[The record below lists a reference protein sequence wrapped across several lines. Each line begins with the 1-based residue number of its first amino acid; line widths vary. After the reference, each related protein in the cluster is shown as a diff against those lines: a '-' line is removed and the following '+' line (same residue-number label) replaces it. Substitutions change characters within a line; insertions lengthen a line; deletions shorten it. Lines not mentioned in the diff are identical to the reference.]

1 MTQRSRMWYEKIFLL
16 PVQSHNHQHL
26 DCPPCFRGKT
36 TQKVLQLE
44 LSWGLLDWSW
54 PFEEKDRDAL
64 SCDSKVDIGVVAE
77 CCDADSR
84 QQEEEKPLVLQAES
98 ERIQG
103 PTANVGLCTYNCFY
117 AWDAAQQGL
126 HWFWVNLSS
135 NENLLYLGKSVTD
148 LSRFSIIRESG
159 VYIETCNHYNMLRLQ
174 FSFTCCYRYHPEM
187 WVYQTPRVLSWMSS

>member
-1 MTQRSRMWYEKIFLL
+1 MCTMGRTEVTRPHPLVLQLLESEDAQGAQCERVGDVGYCSRKICMLALVWKDCNNHIVLLTVHTAAMDEHEVYWYRGSYGILLADDSKVQDVVWEDFLL
-16 PVQSHNHQHL
+16 PVQSHNHKHF

-84 QQEEEKPLVLQAES
+84 QQEEMPLVLQAES

-103 PTANVGLCTYNCFY
+103 PTANVGLCTYNCF
-117 AWDAAQQGL
+117 
-126 HWFWVNLSS
+126 
-135 NENLLYLGKSVTD
+135 
-148 LSRFSIIRESG
+148 
-159 VYIETCNHYNMLRLQ
+159 
-174 FSFTCCYRYHPEM
+174 
-187 WVYQTPRVLSWMSS
+187 